1 MIRRVDP
8 SPARQALAHRLRV
21 VGAALLGS
29 ALPPGTGDPVHDGAA
44 LLRLLIDRVHSEA
57 TPDKLWLL
65 RLAVAGRMAT
75 ASEVH
80 TLRRRLEIST
90 SFETSLWLLEESL
103 GDSSTTSPTRAIE
116 LVQHGV
122 VVDVDHTAR
131 SDLHTG
137 IQQVI
142 RRTMPLWAEKHDVTL
157 AAWSDDGSGFRA
169 LSPAERA
176 RVMDWHNPT
185 YEPARV
191 PRRRDADT
199 AALLV
204 PWHSVV
210 VLPDVPMPSA
220 LAPLAALAE
229 FSGNRVV
236 AVGYDCIPVVS
247 ADMVPVGGAS
257 RFASYLGVVKHL
269 RRVGAISSSA
279 AEEFQG
285 FVDALP
291 AQGLAGPRVVECQL
305 PGGSGTTAEARA
317 GPANACVLVVGSF
330 EPRKNHLAVLF
341 AAETLWRD
349 GLRFDL
355 VLIGGTGWGDAVP
368 RLVSRLRRAGRP
380 VIMRHR
386 VDDASLREAY
396 AVARFTVFPSLH
408 EGFGLPVVESL
419 AAGVPAITSNFGSMV
434 EIASGGGVVAI
445 DPRDD
450 VALTDAM
457 RRLLTDDALIAVL
470 RRQIAGRPSRTW
482 SDYANELWGCL
493 VAPELRVLTSEAR
506 DLEPVQ

>member
-1 MIRRVDP
+1 V
-8 SPARQALAHRLRV
+8 
-21 VGAALLGS
+21 
-29 ALPPGTGDPVHDGAA
+29 
-44 LLRLLIDRVHSEA
+44 LRLLTDHIRSES

-80 TLRRRLEIST
+80 ALRRRLEIST
-90 SFETSLWLLEESL
+90 SLETSLWLLEESL
-103 GDSSTTSPTRAIE
+103 ADSSSASATRAIE

-131 SDLHTG
+131 HDLHTG

-142 RRTMPLWAEKHDVTL
+142 RRTMPLWAAEHDVTF
-157 AAWSDDGSGFRA
+157 AAWTDDGSGLRA

-176 RVMDWHNPT
+176 RVVDWHNPE
-185 YEPARV
+185 YEPARI
-191 PRRRDADT
+191 PRRREGDT
-199 AALLV
+199 ARLIV

-210 VLPDVPMPSA
+210 VLPDVAMPAA
-220 LAPLAALAE
+220 LAPLAALTE

-247 ADMVPVGGAS
+247 ADLVPVGGAS

-269 RRVGAISSSA
+269 RRVAAISSSA
-279 AEEFQG
+279 TEEFQG

-291 AQGLAGPRVVECQL
+291 AQGLIGPEVVECQL
-305 PGGSGTTAEARA
+305 PASSGPMAEARA
-317 GPANACVLVVGSF
+317 GAAGLTVLVVGSF
-330 EPRKNHLAVLF
+330 EPRKNHLAILF
-341 AAETLWRD
+341 AAETLWRE

-355 VLIGGTGWGDAVP
+355 VLIGGMGWGDAVP

-396 AVARFTVFPSLH
+396 ASARFTVFPSLH
-408 EGFGLPVVESL
+408 EGYGLPVAESL

-434 EIASGGGVVAI
+434 EIAAGGGVVAI

-450 VALTDAM
+450 IALTDAM
-457 RRLLTDDALIAVL
+457 RRLLTDDALIARL
-470 RRQIAGRPSRTW
+470 RTQIEGRPSRTW
-482 SDYANELWGCL
+482 SNYADELWNVL
-493 VAPELRVLTSEAR
+493 VAPERQVLAIDAR
-506 DLEPVQ
+506 HPEPVQ